1 MLFSRTS
8 NRAHLAQRLVGR
20 RVSYDA
26 HIGMVRENMAN
37 LSAEDQEVMQ
47 RMLLEEQELDAD
59 VTALSYEELLDLGE
73 QMGQVKTERW

>member
-20 RVSYDA
+20 RASYDA

>member
-1 MLFSRTS
+1 
-8 NRAHLAQRLVGR
+8 
-20 RVSYDA
+20 
-26 HIGMVRENMAN
+26 MVRENMAN